1 MLALLIL
8 VKPGIQV
15 KLVINTAPPQ
25 LECRDI
31 QLGEQR
37 YPDPEVGRC
46 LFLGQTPSCGQ
57 RQAVVIH
64 VTYRPIPCGKPWPVL
79 PAPWLSALLPA
90 RDR

>member
-25 LECRDI
+25 LDGRDI
-31 QLGEQR
+31 QFGEQR
-37 YPDPEVGRC
+37 NPDAEICRG

-57 RQAVVIH
+57 RQAVVFH
-64 VTYRPIPCGKPWPVL
+64 VSYRPIPCGKPWSGRPV
-79 PAPWLSALLPA
+79 PWLCAWLPVPGH
-90 RDR
+90 